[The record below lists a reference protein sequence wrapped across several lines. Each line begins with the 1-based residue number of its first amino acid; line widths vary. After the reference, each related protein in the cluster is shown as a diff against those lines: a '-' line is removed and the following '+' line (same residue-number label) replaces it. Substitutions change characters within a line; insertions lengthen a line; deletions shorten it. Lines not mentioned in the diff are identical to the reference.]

1 MEFSLNKE
9 LFGKMDVFWIVF
21 VKMERLVFID
31 VMKGILFCNF
41 DIYDRVLYGF
51 WFFVFKNMFF
61 KWWRVDIYD

>member
-31 VMKGILFCNF
+31 VMKGILFF
-41 DIYDRVLYGF
+41 
-51 WFFVFKNMFF
+51 
-61 KWWRVDIYD
+61 